1 MLGKCIYI
9 VLILNITCVMKSDVC
24 VLSDVVVCCDHVSSI
39 KVRYRGDYGIQV
51 PGSKRRGGLVEDQS
65 AVIRVLDYSS
75 SSLVCDCCYRL
86 ENVEVHFDNH
96 GPVIYILPSSTVVEE
111 MDDPMLRCGSV
122 SGIAALFEG
131 VVPEIHL
138 KLQSVYDTTESPAL
152 QRGRLVDTTGMVNF
166 VIWEGGTQLPT
177 QCGEMYC
184 IRNAFCSRYR
194 DRWYLD
200 LTYAEVCKSDEPSV
214 VTPYEYMDII
224 GWCVRVFPN
233 STTYLCMHPECG
245 SVLDHERKCAFHGYQ
260 SDCKEIVNYKMQ
272 IDDGVNVYSI
282 YLRGDLEVD
291 VDVSKLTVGRKFHV
305 KGRVLNHWIM
315 VNSMREVSGHK
326 VCNEMVKKMI
336 DLFVE

>member
-1 MLGKCIYI
+1 MCLYS
-9 VLILNITCVMKSDVC
+9 VNINIISNMKSDVN
-24 VLSDVVVCCDHVSSI
+24 VLSELVVCCEHISCL

-96 GPVIYILPSSTVVEE
+96 GPVIHILPSSTVVEE

-122 SGIAALFEG
+122 SGIAALCEG

-138 KLQSVYDTTESPAL
+138 KLQSVYDTTDSPAL
-152 QRGRLVDTTGMVNF
+152 QRGRLVDTTGMANF

-214 VTPYEYMDII
+214 VTPYEYVDIV

-233 STTYLCMHPECG
+233 SKSYVCMQPDCG

-272 IDDGVNVYSI
+272 IDDGENVYSI

-291 VDVSKLTVGRKFHV
+291 VDVSKLTVGRKLHV
-305 KGRVLNHWIM
+305 KGRALNNWVM
-315 VNSMREVSGHK
+315 VNSMCEVSGHK
-326 VCNEMVKKMI
+326 ECNENVKKMI